1 MLLDSIW
8 LSDDMHLLV
17 EIHLLVLRLLISQ
30 DGQRNCVLSS
40 TRRSQLLQLL
50 LYQELLQ
57 IRAICVS
64 TEASAMWLIP

>member
-8 LSDDMHLLV
+8 LSDDMHLLI
-17 EIHLLVLRLLISQ
+17 EIHLLILGLLISQ

-50 LYQELLQ
+50 LHQEFLQ
-57 IRAICVS
+57 IRAACVPA
-64 TEASAMWLIP
+64 EASTVWLIP